1 MRFYGLLLQFYTI
14 HYSIYNTELQQ
25 HYTSTD
31 YGSPDYQFA
40 YETMVACGDKI
51 VEGLSREPKELALS
65 LHSKGIIADDMFQE
79 TNELNETKR
88 EKARRLYTAV
98 LDVVKTYPRRFEDFV
113 AVFQTNQLLH
123 IDLLKELEETYKRI
137 GEQSL

>member
-1 MRFYGLLLQFYTI
+1 
-14 HYSIYNTELQQ
+14 
-25 HYTSTD
+25 
-31 YGSPDYQFA
+31 
-40 YETMVACGDKI
+40 MVACGDKI

-65 LHSKGIIADDMFQE
+65 LHTKGIIADDTLQE

-88 EKARRLYTAV
+88 GKARRLYTAV

-113 AVFQTNQLLH
+113 AVLQTNQLLH

>member
-1 MRFYGLLLQFYTI
+1 
-14 HYSIYNTELQQ
+14 
-25 HYTSTD
+25 
-31 YGSPDYQFA
+31 
-40 YETMVACGDKI
+40 MVACGDKI
-51 VEGLSREPKELALS
+51 VEGLSREPKELAQS
-65 LHSKGIIADDMFQE
+65 LHTKGIIADDTLQE
-79 TNELNETKR
+79 TNELLNETKR

-113 AVFQTNQLLH
+113 AVLRTNQLLH